1 MVRKKPGKTNRIFR
15 SYIGQ
20 MRDNADDLLEIN
32 PMSRQPTLKQL
43 RYLCALAQHQHF
55 GNAAKSCHVSQS
67 TLSASIVEL
76 EEVLS
81 ISLVERNNRS
91 VLLTSVGSEVV
102 ERARGILTDVDDI
115 VSLCEASREP
125 FQGTIRLGVIP
136 TIAPF
141 ILPSMLKSLRA
152 QYPLCKLFVREDL
165 SKSLVDALQV
175 GELDVLL
182 LALPFP
188 ADQTD
193 TLNLFE
199 DPFYLAAMPDS
210 RLVQSSKLRTRD
222 LQGAEMLLLEEGH
235 CLRDH
240 ALEACKLREKDV
252 TVPYQA
258 TSLTTI
264 VQMVANGIGTTLL
277 PKMATD
283 AGIADGTN
291 LVLRPFD
298 EPDVGR
304 HIGLMWRKK
313 TPRKHEFG
321 LLGAFI
327 QECLDND

>member
-1 MVRKKPGKTNRIFR
+1 
-15 SYIGQ
+15 
-20 MRDNADDLLEIN
+20 
-32 PMSRQPTLKQL
+32 MSRQPTLKQL
-43 RYLCALAQHQHF
+43 RYLCALAQHPHF

-91 VLLTSVGSEVV
+91 VLLTSVGGEVV
-102 ERARGILTDVDDI
+102 ERAKGVLTDVDDI

-141 ILPSMLKSLRA
+141 ILPSMLNSLRA

-210 RLVQSSKLRTRD
+210 RLVQSGKLRTRD

-252 TVPYQA
+252 TIPYQA

-264 VQMVANGIGTTLL
+264 VQMVANGIGATLL

-304 HIGLMWRKK
+304 QIGLMWRKK

-327 QECLDND
+327 KQCLDNL